1 MIKKEVFD
9 EQVNEYRSL
18 ISETPLYKGLEK
30 VLDSEELLELV
41 EQRIQDYKEECEEEG
56 EFERYVMGTIIDSVD
71 IFVMKL
77 FAEQLIENLIEEGF
91 IWDKEN
97 EGWTV
102 PEKYRK
108 AKFAE
113 ITGEQTELT
122 NYGIVWDMLPM
133 DYDTSIREIVSEKID
148 EVMYDNGM
156 MEY

>member
-1 MIKKEVFD
+1 MIDKEVFD

-18 ISETPLYKGLEK
+18 ISKTPLYKGLEE
-30 VLDSEELLELV
+30 VLDSEELLEKV
-41 EQRIQDYKEECEEEG
+41 TERNQCISEDWDEEDKEDGYGGITVDGVDCV
-56 EFERYVMGTIIDSVD
+56 VME
-71 IFVMKL
+71 L
-77 FAEQLIENLIEEGF
+77 FAEQLIKNLIEEGF
-91 IWDKEN
+91 IWNKEN
-97 EGWTV
+97 EGWSV

-122 NYGIVWDMLPM
+122 NYGIVWDVLPM
-133 DYDTSIREIVSEKID
+133 DFDTCIREMVSERID

>member
-30 VLDSEELLELV
+30 VLDSKELLELV

-91 IWDKEN
+91 IWNKDT

-102 PEKYRK
+102 PEEYVSERN
-108 AKFAE
+108 ADL
-113 ITGEQTELT
+113 ELT

>member
-1 MIKKEVFD
+1 MIDKEVFD

-30 VLDSEELLELV
+30 VLDSEELLERV
-41 EQRIQDYKEECEEEG
+41 IERNECISEDWDEEDLKYGYGGITVDGVDCV
-56 EFERYVMGTIIDSVD
+56 VME
-71 IFVMKL
+71 L

-97 EGWTV
+97 EGWSV

-108 AKFAE
+108 VKFAD

-122 NYGIVWDMLPM
+122 NYGIVWDVLPM
-133 DYDTSIREIVSEKID
+133 DFDTSIREMVSERID
-148 EVMYDNGM
+148 EVMYENGM

>member
-30 VLDSEELLELV
+30 VLDSEKLLERV
-41 EQRIQDYKEECEEEG
+41 IERNECISEDWDEEDKEDGYGGITVDGVDCV
-56 EFERYVMGTIIDSVD
+56 VME
-71 IFVMKL
+71 L

-102 PEKYRK
+102 PEKYINERN
-108 AKFAE
+108 
-113 ITGEQTELT
+113 TDLELT
-122 NYGIVWDMLPM
+122 NYGIVWDVLPVS
-133 DYDTSIREIVSEKID
+133 YDTCIREMVSERID

>member
-1 MIKKEVFD
+1 MTDKKVFD

-30 VLDSEELLELV
+30 VLDSKELLEKV
-41 EQRIQDYKEECEEEG
+41 TERNKCISEDWDEEDKEDG
-56 EFERYVMGTIIDSVD
+56 YGGITVDSVD
-71 IFVMKL
+71 CVVMEL

-108 AKFAE
+108 TKFTE
-113 ITGEQTELT
+113 ITGEQKDLT
-122 NYGIVWDMLPM
+122 NYGIVWDVLPM
-133 DYDTSIREIVSEKID
+133 DFDTCIREMVSERID